1 MTDREIFRNNLA
13 ELMKQMT
20 GGPLWSSFLV
30 VAIFAPIFEEWM
42 CRGMVLWSENSHSN
56 PLLLE
61 YLAKRSADEPFSLGQ
76 FCADRYGDRAA
87 AMQELWELTGTAF
100 ACNSWVFGTERV
112 YEGICCNHFHLL
124 GYFAAL
130 AKRRPAELYSECS
143 RKYGRL
149 EVPDRFFEKAAGLA
163 AVPDLSE
170 MLRRD
175 LADLIRSALMCRI
188 TREIC
193 LQTMKI
199 LGRTP
204 EQASG
209 EEICRLI
216 TAMGDLLEG
225 LPEFSLNDTLDRMKR
240 TAKLNSHAEQTLKS
254 NAENS
259 YCRSYIYELY
269 RAVYEPEARCLKD
282 YLPTLKPGDLPDRE
296 FLLEQCEKIRDRF
309 YAEPLAR
316 FRPKNEN
323 PDKFFDFFRK
333 ST

>member
-1 MTDREIFRNNLA
+1 MNRFPPHLIFELTAKCNYRCPFCYCVWHEFPELAKPERDTQFWKNLLDSCA
-13 ELMKQMT
+13 ENGVGDLLFT
-20 GGPLWSSFLV
+20 GG
-30 VAIFAPIFEEWM
+30 E
-42 CRGMVLWSENSHSN
+42 
-56 PLLLE
+56 
-61 YLAKRSADEPFSLGQ
+61 
-76 FCADRYGDRAA
+76 
-87 AMQELWELTGTAF
+87 AML
-100 ACNSWVFGTERV
+100 R
-112 YEGICCNHFHLL
+112 
-124 GYFAAL
+124 
-130 AKRRPAELYSECS
+130 
-143 RKYGRL
+143 
-149 EVPDRFFEKAAGLA
+149 
-163 AVPDLSE
+163 PDLSE
-170 MLRRD
+170 LLRRD

-209 EEICRLI
+209 EELCRLI

-296 FLLEQCEKIRDRF
+296 FLLGQSEKIRNRF
-309 YAEPLAR
+309 YVEPLAK
-316 FRPKNEN
+316 FRPKNGN
-323 PDKFFDFFRK
+323 PNFFRFFSKKHLIFDFSRID
-333 ST
+333 